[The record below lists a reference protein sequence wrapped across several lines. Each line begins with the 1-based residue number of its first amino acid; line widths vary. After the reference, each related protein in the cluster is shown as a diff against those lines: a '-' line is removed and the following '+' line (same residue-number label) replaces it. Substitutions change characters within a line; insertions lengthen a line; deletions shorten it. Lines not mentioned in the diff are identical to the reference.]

1 MKKDEYVELE
11 ADNAEFI
18 PKLEKAQL
26 SIDNPPGFVFMKFV
40 FSDPMFNEETREMQ
54 NIEREPVQS
63 FMTESV
69 AKDLLTQLERHFYG
83 NSKAEKIESK
93 KYLMWW
99 KAAICG
105 FILSVNIVIW

>member
-54 NIEREPVQS
+54 NIERESVQS
-63 FMTESV
+63 FMTESA

-83 NSKAEKIESK
+83 NSDTAKVEFV
-93 KYLMWW
+93 KYLM
-99 KAAICG
+99 
-105 FILSVNIVIW
+105 

>member
-1 MKKDEYVELE
+1 MKNDECVELE

-18 PKLEKAQL
+18 PKLEKAQV

-40 FSDPMFNEETREMQ
+40 FSDPRLNEETREMQ

-63 FMTESV
+63 FMVESV

-83 NSKAEKIESK
+83 SSDSDKIEFI
-93 KYLMWW
+93 KYLM
-99 KAAICG
+99 
-105 FILSVNIVIW
+105 